1 MDRRGSG
8 IGRILNSYTEF
19 AEKPQFYSTEYYFLV
34 VLPNRS
40 VAEPAQTS
48 IDFEKTQSTF
58 EKTQPDNTKTQLMSQ
73 KAQLDTEDRDWEMI
87 YFRDVFL
94 KEHGQGLQKKAI
106 DRLVALF
113 DRYRYSYNFNRRNI
127 ADLFSIT
134 ENAGSRFLKT
144 CLDRNI
150 IHKIKTDEYCF
161 ITKQE

>member
-19 AEKPQFYSTEYYFLV
+19 TEKPQFYSTEYYFLV

-48 IDFEKTQSTF
+48 IDLSETQSSPEKTQLSTA
-58 EKTQPDNTKTQLMSQ
+58 KTQLKSQ
-73 KAQLDTEDRDWEMI
+73 KTQLDTEDRDWEMI

-94 KEHGQGLQKKAI
+94 KEHGEGLQKKAI
-106 DRLVALF
+106 DRLLALF

-144 CLDRNI
+144 CLERNI
-150 IHKIKTDEYCF
+150 IYKLKTDEYCF
-161 ITKQE
+161 IAKQE